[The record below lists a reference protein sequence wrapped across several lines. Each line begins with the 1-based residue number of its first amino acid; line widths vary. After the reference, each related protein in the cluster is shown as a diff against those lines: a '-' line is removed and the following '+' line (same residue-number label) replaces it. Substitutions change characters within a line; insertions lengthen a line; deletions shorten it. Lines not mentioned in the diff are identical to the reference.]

1 MHAWEIQK
9 ERINERGRKRK
20 EIIKSNKEERGKKQ
34 EERKGSRRKHKE
46 GKWDDAC
53 VGALAN

>member
-20 EIIKSNKEERGKKQ
+20 EIIKSNKEERGKNRRREK
-34 EERKGSRRKHKE
+34 ESRRKHKE
-46 GKWDDAC
+46 EKWDAC